1 MILPTLS
8 IKRISLYVSIQ
19 VMKRIILKLRRH
31 HDSNVS
37 RGVYG
42 YMWWSGLK
50 IILAWFMVMVPV
62 VLIAKYFIDL
72 DPMINYII
80 NNFTNLFV
88 ILIFFLSESFLGMI
102 PPDLFIIW
110 TAKFNSPIIF
120 LIMLG
125 ILSYIGGIIS
135 YFIGKWISER
145 PRIKA
150 YIERVL
156 EKYITMVRKWGGAFI
171 IISALFPFSPFSMIV
186 LAVSIFRY
194 PFKYYLFFGVSRIVR
209 FIVQG
214 IIYLNI
220 FNVEQF
226 FSIIK

>member
-1 MILPTLS
+1 MPDMRNFLG
-8 IKRISLYVSIQ
+8 
-19 VMKRIILKLRRH
+19 KLRRH

-50 IILAWFMVMVPV
+50 IILLWFLIMVPV
-62 VLIAKYFIDL
+62 ILIAKYFINL
-72 DPMINYII
+72 DPLINYII
-80 NNFTNLFV
+80 NNFTNWFV
-88 ILIFFLSESFLGMI
+88 LLVFLISESFLGMI

-110 TAKFNSPIIF
+110 TAKFNTPLIF
-120 LIMLG
+120 LTLLG
-125 ILSYIGGIIS
+125 IMSYIGGIFS
-135 YFIGKWISER
+135 YFLGKWISER
-145 PRIKA
+145 PKIKA

-156 EKYITMVRKWGGAFI
+156 EKYITLVRKWGGAFI

-186 LAVSIFRY
+186 IAVSMFKY
-194 PFKYYLFFGVSRIVR
+194 PFKYYLVFGLSRIIR

-220 FNVEQF
+220 LNVESF

>member
-1 MILPTLS
+1 MRNILD
-8 IKRISLYVSIQ
+8 R
-19 VMKRIILKLRRH
+19 LRRH

-50 IILAWFMVMVPV
+50 VILLWFLVMVPV
-62 VLIAKYFIDL
+62 VLIIKYFIDL
-72 DPMINYII
+72 DPLINYII
-80 NNFTNLFV
+80 NNFTNGFV
-88 ILIFFLSESFLGMI
+88 LLVFLASESFLGMI

-110 TAKFNSPIIF
+110 TAKFNTPLIF
-120 LIMLG
+120 LTLLG

-135 YFIGKWISER
+135 YFLGKWISER
-145 PRIKA
+145 PKIKA
-150 YIERVL
+150 YIERAL
-156 EKYITMVRKWGGAFI
+156 EKYITLVRKWGGAFI

-186 LAVSIFRY
+186 IAVSMFKY
-194 PFKYYLFFGVSRIVR
+194 PFKYYLFFGISRIVR

-220 FNVEQF
+220 LNVDTF